1 MYSSRFADD
10 RIRSSRVAT
19 TTKVI
24 AVGDSLGVILPQE
37 MLARLKL
44 EVGDTVYIRETPSGL
59 QLSPCDEEFAAK
71 MEAADSIVR
80 RYGDALKKLA
90 E

>member
-1 MYSSRFADD
+1 MAK
-10 RIRSSRVAT
+10 

-24 AVGDSLGVILPQE
+24 AVGDSLGVILPKE
-37 MLARLKL
+37 MLGRLKVD
-44 EVGDTVYIRETPSGL
+44 VGDRVYLSETPSGL

-71 MEAADSIVR
+71 MEAADSIMR
-80 RYGDALKKLA
+80 RYGDAIKRLA

>member
-1 MYSSRFADD
+1 MAK
-10 RIRSSRVAT
+10 

-24 AVGDSLGVILPQE
+24 AVGDSLGVILPKE
-37 MLARLKL
+37 MLGRLKVD
-44 EVGDTVYIRETPSGL
+44 VGDRVYLSKTPSGL
-59 QLSPCDEEFAAK
+59 QLSPCGEEFAAK
-71 MEAADSIVR
+71 MEAADNIMR